1 MKPSFILLGLTLSL
15 ATTAPAA
22 APKGQPPVWV
32 GAWAYVTTPLAPGVP
47 PTLPSWPFVRV
58 VPLAPLSASVAA
70 YPIAP
75 VENPGGLP
83 VDGSFED
90 LTNVTI
96 RQIVR
101 VSAAGSAVRLRLSN
115 ESGGESL
122 AVGAVHVGLAGPD
135 GTVLPGT
142 DRVVA
147 FAGNGSVV
155 IPAGAPLLSDSVPL
169 SVKALDRLAISLHVP
184 GRVALRNA
192 RSLPAYIAGPNGDSA
207 AAAQL
212 PQPRIARAPALVTEV
227 EVAAAQPTN
236 VVVALGDSITEGA
249 GSTALAFHGWPD
261 RLADRLVALPGRVR
275 WAVVGAG
282 ISGNRLLRYGA
293 GPNALARFD
302 RDVLSVPG
310 LATIILLEGIN
321 DIGNGF
327 NPAGSTEPVTA
338 DALKS
343 AYRQIIERAHEHG
356 VRVIGGTLTPYKGAG
371 YASDAGEAV
380 RQEINAWIRSSGVF
394 DGVVDFDAAI
404 ADKADPHIIDKS
416 FNDGDRL
423 HPNDAGYK
431 AMADAI
437 DLKLLTG
444 K

>member
-1 MKPSFILLGLTLSL
+1 
-15 ATTAPAA
+15 
-22 APKGQPPVWV
+22 
-32 GAWAYVTTPLAPGVP
+32 
-47 PTLPSWPFVRV
+47 
-58 VPLAPLSASVAA
+58 
-70 YPIAP
+70 
-75 VENPGGLP
+75 
-83 VDGSFED
+83 
-90 LTNVTI
+90 
-96 RQIVR
+96 
-101 VSAAGSAVRLRLSN
+101 LRLSN
-115 ESGGESL
+115 ESGSEAL
-122 AVGAVHVGLAGPD
+122 ALGAVHVGLAGPD
-135 GTVLPGT
+135 GAVQPGT
-142 DRVVA
+142 DQVVT
-147 FAGNGSVV
+147 FAGNGSIVV
-155 IPAGAPLLSDSVPL
+155 PAGAPLLSDSVPL
-169 SVKALDRLAISLHVP
+169 AVKALDRLAISLHVP

-192 RSLPAYIAGPNGDSA
+192 RSLPAYIAGANGDST

-212 PQPRIARAPALVTEV
+212 PQPRIARAPALVTGV
-227 EVAAAQPTN
+227 EVAAVQPTN
-236 VVVALGDSITEGA
+236 VIAALGDSITEGM

-261 RLADRLVALPGRVR
+261 RLADRLATLPGRVR

-310 LATIILLEGIN
+310 LKTIILLEGIN
-321 DIGNGF
+321 DIGVGF
-327 NPAGSTEPVTA
+327 NPAGSNEPVTA
-338 DALKS
+338 DALKA

-380 RQEINAWIRSSGVF
+380 RQQINAWIKSSGAF
-394 DGVVDFDAAI
+394 DGVVDFDAAV
-404 ADKADPHIIDKS
+404 ADKTDPQIIDKG